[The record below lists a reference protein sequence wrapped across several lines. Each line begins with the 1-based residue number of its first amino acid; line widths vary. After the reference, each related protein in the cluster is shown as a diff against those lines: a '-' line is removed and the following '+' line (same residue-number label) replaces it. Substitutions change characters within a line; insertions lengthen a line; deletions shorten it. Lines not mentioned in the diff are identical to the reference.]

1 MSWKELDKYE
11 YLTGDDLEYKPGV
24 VALTKF
30 EYSPLVNK
38 ESKKDEKERL
48 LKRLK
53 NFEEINKK
61 QLEKQLKPI
70 KNGIDNANANTR
82 N

>member
-1 MSWKELDKYE
+1 MK
-11 YLTGDDLEYKPGV
+11 
-24 VALTKF
+24 
-30 EYSPLVNK
+30 
-38 ESKKDEKERL
+38 KKD

-53 NFEEINKK
+53 NVEEINKK

>member
-11 YLTGDDLEYKPGV
+11 YLTGDDLEYKPRV
-24 VALTKF
+24 VAQTKF
-30 EYSPLVNK
+30 KYSPLVKK

-53 NFEEINKK
+53 NVEEINKK

>member
-1 MSWKELDKYE
+1 MKKK
-11 YLTGDDLEYKPGV
+11 DLENVEGM
-24 VALTKF
+24 
-30 EYSPLVNK
+30 NK
-38 ESKKDEKERL
+38 R
-48 LKRLK
+48 
-53 NFEEINKK
+53 

>member
-1 MSWKELDKYE
+1 MKKK
-11 YLTGDDLEYKPGV
+11 DLENV
-24 VALTKF
+24 
-30 EYSPLVNK
+30 EEMNK
-38 ESKKDEKERL
+38 R
-48 LKRLK
+48 
-53 NFEEINKK
+53 